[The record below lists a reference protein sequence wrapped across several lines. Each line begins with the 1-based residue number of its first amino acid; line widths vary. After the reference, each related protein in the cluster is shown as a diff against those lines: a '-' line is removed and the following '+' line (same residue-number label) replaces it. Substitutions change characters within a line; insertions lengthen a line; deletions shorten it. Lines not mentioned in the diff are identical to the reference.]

1 MSKYVRLFKNI
12 TDYREYFDEGVE
24 IPNVSYCEDIDG
36 MHYNPKTF
44 YVYHTSDCT
53 IQKVT
58 LIDTEYFNI
67 MSLVKDGYTYGGYF
81 KQYLSIG
88 TTAQSILNG
97 EDVEFTNNIV
107 TDEGGSPYIGDF
119 TQTTEEQ
126 PDIISYLSEP
136 YTENG
141 THMFPKNGEMYF
153 LKEDISGYLQCYH
166 HPGGTNRTDVLLLAF
181 VSGVSSLNYN
191 RAWCT
196 IIEDDGEPTDLQMH
210 AVQTL
215 RISTIAGTII
225 TLKAG
230 TVFKSKGV
238 QSDRGYL
245 TYSILLN
252 TTVSEP
258 IVLVSAGHSYT
269 ITPKVET
276 PDGITVVGKTRIIT
290 INELTK
296 TGITKEDID

>member
-12 TDYREYFDEGVE
+12 TDYREYFDEGVD

-88 TTAQSILNG
+88 VTAQAILNG

-119 TQTTEEQ
+119 TQTTNEQ

-136 YTENG
+136 YMENG

-153 LKEDISGYLQCYH
+153 LKEDISGYLQNYDH
-166 HPGGTNRTDVLLLAF
+166 YKYTSGRIITLLTHMTA
-181 VSGVSSLNYN
+181 VSDTLYKRV
-191 RAWCT
+191 WIT
-196 IIEDDGEPTDLQMH
+196 MQEDNNEPTDLNLNI
-210 AVQTL
+210 ARTL
-215 RISTIAGTII
+215 TIAPA

-230 TVFKSKGV
+230 TVFASKGI
-238 QSDRGYL
+238 QSDMGYL
-245 TYSILLN
+245 AY
-252 TTVSEP
+252 
-258 IVLVSAGHSYT
+258 IVLLYTSQSIQLISAGHSYT

-276 PDGITVVGKTRIIT
+276 PDGITVVGKTRILT
-290 INELTK
+290 VNELT
-296 TGITKEDID
+296 TRGIQVTDIV